1 MPRQLRPVCGV
12 RLLLLALGTS
22 LMITCL
28 ALTYCV
34 GNIDRQAKEDPAEEV
49 QEDSEEFESRIWELH
64 DTIQELEEQ
73 LTVEKQRACP
83 TDINLPQ
90 TRPVRTC
97 KEKTNF
103 VFIKMHKSGSET
115 MTSLF
120 HRYGDE
126 RMLEFVLPRGDVNDW
141 YLGWPKPITRDIYRP
156 AKSGMFNIM
165 CEHTVFNKPA
175 MSKVMPK
182 DAVYITIL
190 REPFEQFKSSFKYH
204 LLPKILGIPENS
216 DVLVEFFK
224 QPETYDNIY
233 TSSAEEVRKVR
244 TGIPDGV
251 SVTRNF
257 MAHDLSYP
265 RAQWENSTYL
275 QEFIKYIDKEFILV
289 MILEYFE
296 ESLILLKRAMCWE
309 FQDIIY
315 HPSNV
320 AAYPY
325 KIDRRQNL
333 IDAHRKFSKVDYA
346 LYQHFNRTFWEK
358 IKQGGQDFKEELEAF
373 RKIQRVTTRYC
384 DSKRTTPLSFPS
396 TKWSMEVRITRHFC
410 SRYGLDTGGYLD
422 HVLKKRYDGI
432 LT

>member
-1 MPRQLRPVCGV
+1 M
-12 RLLLLALGTS
+12 
-22 LMITCL
+22 
-28 ALTYCV
+28 
-34 GNIDRQAKEDPAEEV
+34 
-49 QEDSEEFESRIWELH
+49 
-64 DTIQELEEQ
+64 
-73 LTVEKQRACP
+73 EKQRP
-83 TDINLPQ
+83 RPIDMPQ
-90 TRPVRTC
+90 TGLRPIRTC
-97 KEKTNF
+97 AEKTNF
-103 VFIKMHKSGSET
+103 VFIKTHKSGSET

-126 RMLEFVLPRGDVNDW
+126 RMLEFVLPRGDINDW
-141 YLGWPKPITRDIYRP
+141 YLGWPKPITKDIYRP
-156 AKSGMFNIM
+156 AKSGTFNIM

-182 DAVYITIL
+182 DTVYVTIL

-204 LLPKILGIPENS
+204 LLPKILGISETS
-216 DVLVEFFK
+216 DVLLEFFK
-224 QPETYDNIY
+224 QPETYDDIY
-233 TSSAEEVRKVR
+233 TSGAEEVRKVR

-257 MAHDLSYP
+257 VAHDLGYP
-265 RAQWENSTYL
+265 REQWGNSTYL
-275 QEFIKYIDKEFILV
+275 EEFIKYIDKEFIFV

-296 ESLILLKRAMCWE
+296 ESLVLLKRTMCWE

-325 KIDRRQNL
+325 KKDRRENL
-333 IDAHRKFSKVDYA
+333 VDAHRNFSKIDYA
-346 LYQHFNRTFWEK
+346 LYQHFKRTLWK
-358 IKQGGQDFKEELEAF
+358 RIKQGGQDFKEELEAF

-384 DSKRTTPLSFPS
+384 ESKETTPLSFPS

-410 SRYGLDTGGYLD
+410 SRYRLDTGGYLD
-422 HVLKKRYDGI
+422 HVLKKRYDGL